1 MPIRSSPT
9 TTRCTEHTIAI
20 AVSIR
25 TYRATL
31 CIRGWAVA
39 RVRWLAGVHRRR
51 ESSPMMLRWPKL
63 GGIACIVLRVESRF
77 DSAKPRVRRSLW
89 ASPASPTPRRRWGQT
104 SQSSFDLVDARVAS
118 DLAAA
123 PPVSLIG

>member
-20 AVSIR
+20 TVSIR

-39 RVRWLAGVHRRR
+39 RVRWLARVHRHR
-51 ESSPMMLRWPKL
+51 ESSSMMLRWPFSS
-63 GGIACIVLRVESRF
+63 GTTV
-77 DSAKPRVRRSLW
+77 
-89 ASPASPTPRRRWGQT
+89 TPH
-104 SQSSFDLVDARVAS
+104 FL
-118 DLAAA
+118 
-123 PPVSLIG
+123 